1 MKQNKTTDLRY
12 PVLNV
17 DQSNRFDVF
26 LQEAFVELCPFVVSE
41 NHAVAIQ
48 QSHDVTLHLG

>member
-26 LQEAFVELCPFVVSE
+26 LQEAFVELCPFEVSK